1 MRKYSSYEIALRL
14 GSLRVNTFLFVTEK
28 IAPSASDTFLGMNAP
43 SLYAAVMY
51 PFRSLIITRIFGI
64 LSMY

>member
-43 SLYAAVMY
+43 SLYAAVM
-51 PFRSLIITRIFGI
+51 
-64 LSMY
+64 